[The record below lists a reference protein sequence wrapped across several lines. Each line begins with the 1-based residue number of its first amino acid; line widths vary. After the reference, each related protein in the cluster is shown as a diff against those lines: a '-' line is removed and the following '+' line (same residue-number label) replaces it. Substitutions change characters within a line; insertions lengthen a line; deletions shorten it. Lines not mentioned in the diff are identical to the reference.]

1 MAMPL
6 MIDLRSS
13 DADERDKHAI
23 DADADADNIQKFDRC
38 VTNKMAMPLM
48 IDLRSSD
55 ADERDKH
62 AIEADADAD
71 NIQTLF
77 LSESSLAEFPTTFVE
92 QAYDLRVLHL
102 ATNLIPSIPSII
114 ANLQKL
120 RYLSLNNNL
129 LTSLPYEF
137 SALVSLEILDIS
149 NNKLARDWPI
159 PELANI
165 KSINISNNQ
174 ITTFYVQSQYPHL
187 EMLNATSNCLSSM
200 VPAHLGRLTMLLV
213 ADNQLSSLPSE
224 WVASDSS
231 TRRLK
236 QLLVNSNP
244 WGKEANEI
252 LSILK
257 TNNKDFVCDA

>member
-1 MAMPL
+1 MPFALPL

-23 DADADADNIQKFDRC
+23 DADADA
-38 VTNKMAMPLM
+38 A
-48 IDLRSSD
+48 
-55 ADERDKH
+55 
-62 AIEADADAD
+62 

-77 LSESSLAEFPTTFVE
+77 LSDADLSEFPTTYVE

-149 NNKLARDWPI
+149 NNKLAREWPI

-165 KSINISNNQ
+165 KSINISNNS
-174 ITTFYVQSQYPHL
+174 ISTFFLQSQYPHL

-200 VPAHLGRLTMLLV
+200 PAHLGRLTMLLV
-213 ADNQLSSLPSE
+213 ADNQLSSLPNE

-244 WGKEANEI
+244 WGKQAHEI

-257 TNNKDFVCDA
+257 ANNKDFVCDA